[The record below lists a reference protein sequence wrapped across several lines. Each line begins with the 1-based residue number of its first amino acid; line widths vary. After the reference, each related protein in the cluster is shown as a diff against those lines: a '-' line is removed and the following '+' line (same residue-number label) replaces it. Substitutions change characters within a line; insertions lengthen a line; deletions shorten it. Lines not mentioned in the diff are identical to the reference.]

1 MDPVP
6 STSSGTRKIQIFNG
20 GLTLVTKVKK
30 PLYLMHSTKLVPTMS
45 IDTYGLSTE
54 QYQEFFEDN
63 VRFAAELYLQTCN
76 ILTTKGVGN
85 VDFKTVLDMY
95 QECTY
100 QTNDDCRRYQKANN
114 PEAVKDDVL
123 FELSPTRQELLL
135 RMESVDA
142 KIEAL
147 TDYIC
152 KLTDY
157 INKLTEIVTAGLN
170 GVTDALGTDQ
180 TVLD

>member
-1 MDPVP
+1 MA
-6 STSSGTRKIQIFNG
+6 
-20 GLTLVTKVKK
+20 
-30 PLYLMHSTKLVPTMS
+30 
-45 IDTYGLSTE
+45 IDTYGLPAE
-54 QYQEFFEDN
+54 QYEEFFEDN
-63 VRFAAELYLQTCN
+63 VRFAAELYLRTCN

-85 VDFKTVLDMY
+85 VDFKTVLDMF

-123 FELSPTRQELLL
+123 FELSPTRQELLQ

-147 TDYIC
+147 TDYIG
-152 KLTDY
+152 
-157 INKLTEIVTAGLN
+157 KLTEIVTAGLN

-180 TVLD
+180 TVVD

>member
-1 MDPVP
+1 MA
-6 STSSGTRKIQIFNG
+6 
-20 GLTLVTKVKK
+20 
-30 PLYLMHSTKLVPTMS
+30 
-45 IDTYGLSTE
+45 IDTYGLPAE
-54 QYQEFFEDN
+54 QYEEFFEDN

-85 VDFKTVLDMY
+85 VDFKTVLDMF

-123 FELSPTRQELLL
+123 FELSPSRQELLE
-135 RMESVDA
+135 RVESLHA

-147 TDYIC
+147 TDYIG
-152 KLTDY
+152 
-157 INKLTEIVTAGLN
+157 KLTEIVTTGLN

-180 TVLD
+180 TVVD